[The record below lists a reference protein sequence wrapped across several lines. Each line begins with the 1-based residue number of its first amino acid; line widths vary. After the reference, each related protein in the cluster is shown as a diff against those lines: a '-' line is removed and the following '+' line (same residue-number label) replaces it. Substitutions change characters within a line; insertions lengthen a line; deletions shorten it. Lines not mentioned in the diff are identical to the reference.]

1 MIARVD
7 PPVGSLLVALCGAA
21 LGCAS
26 LAGCGEESEAPLPEM
41 VPISDF
47 TLTDQSGEDFGTAQ
61 LRGKV
66 WIADLIFTSCPSIC
80 PVMSSQMANL
90 HRRLDE
96 PDVRFVSISVDPA
109 VDTPEVLH
117 AYAERY
123 GADTSRWTFLTGTVE
138 DVNRVVHLSFR
149 LPMGERMDR
158 DDGTYDILHTGRFL
172 LIDRRGTMR
181 GLYETDRAGL
191 ERLEHD
197 ARRLLAEGA

>member
-1 MIARVD
+1 MSRV
-7 PPVGSLLVALCGAA
+7 GLLLATSALALAACG
-21 LGCAS
+21 GDD
-26 LAGCGEESEAPLPEM
+26 EPPLPEM

-47 TLTDQSGEDFGTAQ
+47 TLTDQDGEDFGTRQ

-80 PVMSSQMANL
+80 PMMSTSMANL

-96 PDVRFVSISVDPA
+96 PDVRFVSISVDPET
-109 VDTPEVLH
+109 DTPEVLSE
-117 AYAERY
+117 YAGRY
-123 GADTSRWTFLTGTVE
+123 GADTERWTFLTGTVE

-158 DDGTYDILHTGRFL
+158 DDGSYDILHTGRFL
-172 LIDRRGTMR
+172 LIDRRAVMR
-181 GLYETDRAGL
+181 GLYETDREGL
-191 ERLEHD
+191 ERLERD